1 VHAAPDRLG
10 DQQQLDPQLQQR
22 DLQLAH
28 SQQRDLQLAHSK
40 EPAMSIT
47 TQALRFALIAAV
59 VCAGSTADAK
69 PRRLVIVDFDG
80 PRQLADAG
88 RSAVLSVLGEYDIV
102 ATKRWEQARQAASQ
116 QLHGPAQWSKASK
129 QAGVDAVIEGWV
141 QDEGRRKILN
151 VTVRDASTGREFDTL
166 SIRLDAR
173 NGMSSEG
180 SRKLKTDLEEVLDW
194 IDAGFNEPPAIIP
207 PINARKIGPSYQVDD
222 GETRVRRRR
231 PIIDDD
237 EDVGEPRRRARRT
250 AEIEDGEDDRAPRA
264 ERDDRAPR
272 AERDDRDVRG
282 EATDD
287 RVAEATTET
296 TAETAETSHDATAVE
311 VATAREAKELEA
323 IFPQSSEDRVRI
335 LGPKA
340 NHVPQRT
347 RRFLID
353 GGLYLG
359 SRSLVWDTEPDSFV
373 MQYAG
378 VSSKGLAVNAA
389 IYPFPLKQMDGVVS
403 GVGFTG
409 SLHHS
414 VGSTVV
420 FPDVDVVEEY
430 VINQNGWELG
440 AHYRAPLNGMVA
452 IDGGA
457 FYGNQTYQIVD
468 ASEAF
473 EVPDTKYS
481 YLGLGAHLDL
491 SITERAMIGFGA
503 RYFTVL
509 DAGDLAG
516 VDWFGPADA
525 SGLGVH
531 GSFVVPLPASLYVRG
546 ELSYQRISLEL
557 TGGGI
562 IADEEGIS
570 SGTDALIR
578 GHLNVGIAF

>member
-1 VHAAPDRLG
+1 
-10 DQQQLDPQLQQR
+10 
-22 DLQLAH
+22 
-28 SQQRDLQLAHSK
+28 
-40 EPAMSIT
+40 MSTT
-47 TQALRFALIAAV
+47 TQALRFALTAAV
-59 VCAGSTADAK
+59 LCAGTIADAK

-80 PRQLADAG
+80 PRQLADQG
-88 RSAVLSVLGEYDIV
+88 RSAVLAVLSEYDII

-116 QLHGPAQWSKASK
+116 QLHGPAQWSKAAK

-151 VTVRDASTGREFDTL
+151 VTVRDASTGRDFDTL

-173 NGMSSEG
+173 NGMSTEG
-180 SRKLKTDLEEVLDW
+180 SHKLKTDLEEVLDW
-194 IDAGFNEPPAIIP
+194 IDAGLNEPPPSLP
-207 PINARKIGPSYQVDD
+207 PINTKKIGPTYAVDD
-222 GETRVRRRR
+222 GEPRVRRRR

-237 EDVGEPRRRARRT
+237 EEEADAPRRRPRRS
-250 AEIEDGEDDRAPRA
+250 ADIDDEDTSRSRGDRYERGERG
-264 ERDDRAPR
+264 ERD
-272 AERDDRDVRG
+272 ERG
-282 EATDD
+282 ERGDD
-287 RVAEATTET
+287 VDQVAEAAPEHAT
-296 TAETAETSHDATAVE
+296 TAEPRHEAEPTEVSTA
-311 VATAREAKELEA
+311 AREARELEV
-323 IFPQSSEDRVRI
+323 IFSPTPEDRKAV

-340 NHVPQRT
+340 DHVPQKT

-353 GGLYLG
+353 GGPYLS
-359 SRSLVWDTEPDSFV
+359 SRSLIWDAEPDSVV

-389 IYPFPLKQMDGVVS
+389 IYPFPLKPIDGIVS

-414 VGSTVV
+414 VGSSVV

-440 AHYRAPLNGMVA
+440 AHYRAPLSSLIA

-457 FYGNQTYQIVD
+457 FYGNQTYQIID
-468 ASEAF
+468 ASDAF
-473 EVPDTKYS
+473 EVPDTQYS
-481 YLGLGAHLDL
+481 YLGLSAHLDL

-509 DAGDLAG
+509 DSGDLAG

-525 SGLGVH
+525 SGLGVD
-531 GSFVVPLPASLYVRG
+531 GTFVIPLPASLYVRG
-546 ELSYQRISLEL
+546 QLSYQRISLEL

-562 IADEEGIS
+562 IADEEGIA
-570 SGTDALIR
+570 SGTDSVIR
-578 GHLNVGIAF
+578 GNVNVGIAF

>member
-1 VHAAPDRLG
+1 
-10 DQQQLDPQLQQR
+10 
-22 DLQLAH
+22 
-28 SQQRDLQLAHSK
+28 
-40 EPAMSIT
+40 MSIT
-47 TQALRFALIAAV
+47 TQALRLALTAAV
-59 VCAGSTADAK
+59 LCAGSSADAK

-88 RSAVLSVLGEYDIV
+88 RNAVLSVLGEYDII
-102 ATKRWEQARQAASQ
+102 ATKRWEQARQTASQ

-173 NGMSSEG
+173 NGISTEG
-180 SRKLKTDLEEVLDW
+180 SLKLKTDLEEVLDW
-194 IDAGFNEPPAIIP
+194 IDAGFNEPPPIIP
-207 PINARKIGPSYQVDD
+207 PINTRKIGPSYQVDD

-237 EDVGEPRRRARRT
+237 EDVIEPRRRARRT
-250 AEIEDGEDDRAPRA
+250 AEVADGEGEDDRAPRA
-264 ERDDRAPR
+264 DRGDRGERERSDRG
-272 AERDDRDVRG
+272 ERDDRDDRG
-282 EATDD
+282 ERDGATDD
-287 RVAEATTET
+287 RAAETTTES
-296 TAETAETSHDATAVE
+296 AVETGHEAKAVE

-323 IFPQSSEDRVRI
+323 IFPQSSEDRVRL

-353 GGLYLG
+353 SGLYLG

-414 VGSTVV
+414 VGSSVV

-468 ASEAF
+468 ASDAF

-509 DAGDLAG
+509 DSGDLAG

-525 SGLGVH
+525 SGLGIH
-531 GSFVVPLPASLYVRG
+531 GSVVVPLPASLYVRG
-546 ELSYQRISLEL
+546 EISYQRISLEL

-562 IADEEGIS
+562 IADEEGIA
-570 SGTDALIR
+570 SGTDSLIR
-578 GHLNVGIAF
+578 GHLNLGIAF